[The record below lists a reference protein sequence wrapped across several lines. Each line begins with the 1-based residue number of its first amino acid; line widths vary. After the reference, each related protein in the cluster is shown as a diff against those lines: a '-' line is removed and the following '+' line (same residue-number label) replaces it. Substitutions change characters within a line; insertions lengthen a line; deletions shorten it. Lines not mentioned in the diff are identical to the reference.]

1 MHPSR
6 SACWARPATWVRNC
20 CGYCTAIRATPAENI
35 VVYLVPQGA
44 ALDRIAALNP
54 ALVVP
59 GHQQPA
65 NGTTPEHRLH
75 EGVPRGVRSVARGR
89 HDTRAAAGAN
99 QGKVPGPGARHRPAD
114 RFGGGAGAPVRPV
127 YDGWMFAAMFAGPL
141 LPRVANTAAVTH
153 VSADKTT
160 APHGGS

>member
-20 CGYCTAIRATPAENI
+20 CGYGTAIRATPAENI

-65 NGTTPEHRLH
+65 NGTTPASIAFTKEYL
-75 EGVPRGVRSVARGR
+75 
-89 HDTRAAAGAN
+89 AAFDQSLAGATTPE
-99 QGKVPGPGARHRPAD
+99 QLQARIKAKYPDLALDIVLRI
-114 RFGGGAGAPVRPV
+114 GSE
-127 YDGWMFAAMFAGPL
+127 AALA
-141 LPRVANTAAVTH
+141 RR
-153 VSADKTT
+153 
-160 APHGGS
+160 